1 MVKTKVLERYTEK
14 IKELFEK
21 YDNIATE
28 DVEDVKTLCDDVKRV
43 GMLLTRRET
52 KPSVKIPKPLQ
63 DVLAKKA
70 SREQPVQTPR
80 RNERHT
86 RNNSEV
92 VVQVPHSTGS
102 SGSSSNGDESYH
114 EGEESPSNGSGEG
127 DPREEDDGS
136 EVVDAVEASEDA
148 VVDVDVL
155 EEGET

>member
-1 MVKTKVLERYTEK
+1 MIKTKVLEQYTDK

-52 KPSVKIPKPLQ
+52 KPSVRIPKPLQ

-86 RNNSEV
+86 QNSSEV
-92 VVQVPHSTGS
+92 IVQVPHSTGS
-102 SGSSSNGDESYH
+102 SSSSTNGDESYH
-114 EGEESPSNGSGEG
+114 EGEESPSSGSGEG
-127 DPREEDDGS
+127 NPGEEDEGS
-136 EVVDAVEASEDA
+136 GVVAAVEASADA
-148 VVDVDVL
+148 EVDVDVL
-155 EEGET
+155 EEDEA